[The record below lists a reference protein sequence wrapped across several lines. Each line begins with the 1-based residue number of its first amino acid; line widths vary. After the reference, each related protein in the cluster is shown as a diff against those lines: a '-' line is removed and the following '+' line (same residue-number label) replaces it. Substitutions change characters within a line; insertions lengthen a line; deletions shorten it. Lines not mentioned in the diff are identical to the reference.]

1 MSVIDSL
8 PTGRLGIRALRVFYL
23 GLVTVMGMLACASS
37 AVAVAPPP
45 AWAPVGVSG
54 PTNLPP
60 EGSGV
65 IAVYVQNVGG
75 AANSGGAE
83 PLTVTDV
90 LPAGLVTAGPA
101 EAESGEDW
109 AGAWSCPGSGAGQS
123 TVTCTFSGA
132 LANGLVSPAIRIPVA
147 TGPATLQ
154 PETNI
159 VSAEGG
165 GAVLP
170 ASYEEPVTISET
182 PAKPGVQVFTAA
194 TYNPDGTPAT
204 QAGSHPAL
212 GTSAV
217 FANTIRSSL
226 GDIVPAGDPK
236 TIAVDLPP
244 GYLGN
249 PTATP
254 RCPEGS
260 KDKDCAI
267 NTQVGIV
274 QPIISNF
281 GGTSSPN
288 PLHNVQAPIGYPAK
302 FTFSVYVDAF
312 QINAIASIRTD
323 EDYGATITSP
333 NTAQISPVYGAFFSI
348 WGNPG
353 DPGHDDQ
360 RCVSVGTHIE
370 CGSGAGETAFLTVPE
385 DCALQAA
392 DPPFVKVTFDTWLG
406 IGVFD
411 HQQFP
416 APAVTGC
423 DQLHLNP
430 NFTFTPEQHTAASPS
445 SFSSDLKVPQERLI
459 EPEGLATPEL
469 RTVVAT
475 LPAGVTLNPSS
486 ADGLQTCSSAQIGLR
501 GTNFAEPN
509 RIRFTKSPPE
519 CPEASKV
526 GTVELTTPL
535 LEEPLRGDFYL
546 AAQEDNPFHDL
557 LAVYLVINNPLVG
570 IVAKI
575 PGKIEPD
582 PVTGQ
587 LTAIF
592 DDTPQLPFDNL
603 KLNFKGGDRS
613 PLATPDT
620 CGTFT
625 TKTRFTPWSAPESG
639 PDTVSEASFEVTS
652 GPGGGPCVNS
662 KAARPFHPGFSAGTT
677 GTTAGAYTPLEFK
690 VTRKDGEQELK
701 GLSFK
706 LPPGLTGSIAN
717 VGRCPEAQIAAAE
730 TKSGKAEQAGPS
742 CPASSALGSIDSSA
756 GIGNDPI
763 HVGGKLYLAGP
774 YQGAPLS
781 GVVIVPAVAGPYDLG
796 NVVLRA
802 ALHID
807 PVTGQITAV
816 TVGIPNIMKGIPLS
830 IRSARVV
837 IDRPG
842 FISAPTSCERMTITA
857 RLTGAGGDTAN
868 SADDTTSTSTVPF
881 QVGGCDKLA
890 FKPVFHVSVSGKTSR
905 ANGASLSVKLAYP
918 KAPYGSQAN
927 IRSVKVALPKQL
939 PSRLTTLQKACPD
952 STFEANPAA
961 CPAGSR
967 VGIAKAITPI
977 LAVPLE
983 GPAYFVSHG
992 GAKFPELVVVLQGE
1006 GITIDLHGETFISK
1020 AGITSSTFR
1029 TVPDQPVTSFEL
1041 TLPQGP
1047 NSALAA
1053 NGDLCAITQTVTL
1066 RKKTLVR
1073 VHGHKHTVRKVV
1085 RKSVPGTLGMPTAFT
1100 AQNGIVIHQTT
1111 PIAITGCAKH
1121 KTKPVSRHK
1130 KTKK

>member
-1 MSVIDSL
+1 MSVIEVL
-8 PTGRLGIRALRVFYL
+8 RAKALRVVCVGAGGL
-23 GLVTVMGMLACASS
+23 SAGLVCVSS
-37 AVAVAPPP
+37 ATAVVSGPV
-45 AWAPVGVSG
+45 WAPMAISG

-60 EGSGV
+60 EGKGT
-65 IAVYVQNVGG
+65 IAIYVQNV
-75 AANSGGAE
+75 SGVASSGSE
-83 PLTVTDV
+83 PLAVTDV
-90 LPAGLVTAGPA
+90 LPAGLTTAGNA
-101 EAESGEDW
+101 KGDMTADS
-109 AGAWSCPGSGAGQS
+109 AGGWSCLPTGVGES
-123 TVTCTFSGA
+123 TVTCTLPVSLGA
-132 LANGLVSPAIRIPVA
+132 GLTSPAIRIPVL
-147 TGPATLQ
+147 TGAQTVQ
-154 PETNI
+154 PETNL
-159 VSAEGG
+159 VTAEGG
-165 GAVLP
+165 GAASP
-170 ASYEEPVTISET
+170 ASYEEPVTISAT

-194 TYNPDGTPAT
+194 TYNADGSVAS

-217 FANTIRSSL
+217 FANTIISSV
-226 GDIVPAGDPK
+226 GDVVPAGDPK
-236 TIAVDLPP
+236 TIAVDLPT

-254 RCPEGS
+254 RCPEGF
-260 KDKDCAI
+260 KDKACSID
-267 NTQVGIV
+267 TQVGVV
-274 QPIISNF
+274 QPITNEF
-281 GGTSSPN
+281 GNSSSPDA
-288 PLHNVQAPIGYPAK
+288 LHNVQAPVGYPAK
-302 FTFSVYVDAF
+302 FTFSVVGDAF

-333 NTAQISPVYGAFFSI
+333 NTAQISPVFGAFFTI
-348 WGNPG
+348 WGNPASHS
-353 DPGHDDQ
+353 HDEQ
-360 RCVSVGTHIE
+360 RCVVVGSHTE
-370 CGSGAGETAFLTVPE
+370 CGASDVQEKAFVTLPE
-385 DCALQAA
+385 DCALQVT
-392 DPPFVKVTFDTWLG
+392 DPPFVKVTFDTWL
-406 IGVFD
+406 IPGVFD

-430 NFTFTPEQHTAASPS
+430 SFTFEPDQHAAASPAA
-445 SFSSDLKVPQERLI
+445 FSSDLKVPQEGLV
-459 EPEGLATPEL
+459 EPEGLATPEI

-486 ADGLQTCSSAQIGLR
+486 ADGLKTCSSAQIGLR
-501 GTNFAEPN
+501 GTGFAEPN
-509 RIRFTKSPPE
+509 RIRFTKSQPE

-535 LEEPLRGDFYL
+535 LEAPLKGDFYL
-546 AAQEDNPFHDL
+546 ASQEDNPFHNL
-557 LAVYLVINNPLVG
+557 LAGYIVIDDPLVG

-575 PGKIEPD
+575 PGRIEPD

-592 DDTPQLPFDNL
+592 DDTPQLPFDDL

-639 PDTVSEASFEVTS
+639 PDTVSDASFEVTS

-662 KAARPFHPGFSAGTT
+662 KAVRPFHPAFDAGTT

-701 GLSFK
+701 GLTFT

-717 VGRCPEAQIAAAE
+717 VAKCSDSQIATAE
-730 TKSGKAEQAGPS
+730 SKTGRSEQASAS
-742 CPASSALGSIDSSA
+742 CPASSALGWIDSSS
-756 GIGNDPI
+756 GIGADPI

-807 PVTGQITAV
+807 PMTGQITAV

-830 IRSARVV
+830 IRSARVL

-842 FISAPTSCERMTITA
+842 FISAPTSCERMSIVA
-857 RLTGAGGDTAN
+857 KLTGAGGDTAS

-881 QVGGCDKLA
+881 QVGGCDKLG
-890 FKPVFHVSVSGKTSR
+890 FKPSFHVSVSGKTSR

-918 KAPYGSQAN
+918 KAPYGTQAN

-967 VGIAKAITPI
+967 VGTAKAITPI

-992 GAKFPELVVVLQGE
+992 GAKFPELIVVLQGE
-1006 GITIDLHGETFISK
+1006 GITIDLHGETFISP

-1053 NGDLCAITQTVTL
+1053 NGNLCAITHIITL
-1066 RKKTLVR
+1066 RKKTTVKA
-1073 VHGHKHTVRKVV
+1073 HGHKRTVRKIVH
-1085 RKSVPGTLGMPTAFT
+1085 KSVPGTLGMPTVFT

-1121 KTKPVSRHK
+1121 KTKKPVKKASRGNK
-1130 KTKK
+1130 SAR

>member
-1 MSVIDSL
+1 MTAVK
-8 PTGRLGIRALRVFYL
+8 ALRIASLRAFRFGVA
-23 GLVTVMGMLACASS
+23 TVVGMLLCTSP
-37 AVAVAPPP
+37 AVAIVPSP
-45 AWAPVGVSG
+45 AWAPVAVSG

-60 EGSGV
+60 EGEGT

-75 AANSGGAE
+75 AASSGSE

-90 LPAGLVTAGPA
+90 LPAGLRTAGSA
-101 EAESGEDW
+101 EGDQVPDAS
-109 AGAWSCPGSGAGQS
+109 AGWSCLPTGVGEG
-123 TVTCTFSGA
+123 TVTCTFSGQLGA
-132 LANGLVSPAIRIPVA
+132 GLASPAIRIPVL
-147 TGPATLQ
+147 TGAETVQ
-154 PETNI
+154 PETNLI
-159 VSAEGG
+159 TAEGG
-165 GAVLP
+165 GAALP
-170 ASYEEPVTISET
+170 ASYEEPVTISVT
-182 PAKPGVQVFTAA
+182 PAKPGVQVFSAA
-194 TYNPDGTPAT
+194 TYNVDGSVSV
-204 QAGSHPAL
+204 QAGSHPVL
-212 GTSAV
+212 GTSAI
-217 FANTIRSSL
+217 FANTVVSST
-226 GDIVPAGDPK
+226 GHVVPAGDPK
-236 TIAVDLPP
+236 TITVDLPP
-244 GYLGN
+244 GYLGD

-254 RCPEGS
+254 RCAEGS
-260 KDKDCAI
+260 KDKDCPV
-267 NTQVGIV
+267 NTQVGVV
-274 QPIISNF
+274 QPVTTQF
-281 GGTSSPN
+281 GASASPDA
-288 PLHNVQAPIGYPAK
+288 LHNVQAPVGYPAK
-302 FTFSVYVDAF
+302 FTFSVVGDAF

-333 NTAQISPVYGAFFSI
+333 NTAQISPVYAAFFSI

-353 DPGHDDQ
+353 SPSHDEQ
-360 RCVSVGTHIE
+360 RCVIVGSHLE
-370 CGSGAGETAFLTVPE
+370 CGPSAGETAFVTLPE
-385 DCALQAA
+385 DCALQAV
-392 DPPFVKVTFDTWLG
+392 DPPSVKLTFDTWLG

-430 NFTFTPEQHTAASPS
+430 SFTFGPEQHAAASPS
-445 SFSSDLKVPQERLI
+445 AFSSDLKVPQEGLV
-459 EPEGLATPEL
+459 EPEELATPEL

-486 ADGLQTCSSAQIGLR
+486 ADGLATCGSAQIGLR
-501 GTNFAEPN
+501 GANFPEPN

-535 LEEPLRGDFYL
+535 LQEPLHGDFYL
-546 AAQEDNPFHDL
+546 AAQDDNPFHNL
-557 LAVYLVINNPLVG
+557 LTVYLVINDPSVG

-587 LTAIF
+587 LTAVF
-592 DDTPQLPFDNL
+592 DDTPQLPFDDL
-603 KLNFKGGDRS
+603 KLSFKGGNRS

-620 CGTFT
+620 CGSFT
-625 TKTRFTPWSAPESG
+625 TKTAFTPWSAPESG

-652 GPGGGPCVNS
+652 GPGGRPCVGS
-662 KAARPFHPGFSAGTT
+662 KAARPFRPAFSAGTAN
-677 GTTAGAYTPLEFK
+677 TTAGAYTPLEFN
-690 VTRKDGEQELK
+690 VIRNDGEQELK
-701 GLSFK
+701 GLSFT
-706 LPPGLTGSIAN
+706 LPPGLTGNIAS
-717 VGRCPEAQIAAAE
+717 VAKCSEAEIATAQVK
-730 TKSGKAEQAGPS
+730 TGKAEQSNPS
-742 CPASSALGSIDSSA
+742 CPSASALGTIDSSA
-756 GIGNDPI
+756 GIGDNPI
-763 HVGGKLYLAGP
+763 HVSGKLYLAGP
-774 YQGAPLS
+774 YQSAPLS
-781 GVVIVPAVAGPYDLG
+781 GVVVVPAVAGPYDLG

-837 IDRPG
+837 VDRQG
-842 FISAPTSCERMTITA
+842 FISAPTSCEKMSITA
-857 RLTGAGGDTAN
+857 KLTGAGGDTA
-868 SADDTTSTSTVPF
+868 SSVDDTTSTSTVPF
-881 QVGGCDKLA
+881 QVGGCEKLG

-905 ANGASLSVKLAYP
+905 ANGASLSVKLSYP
-918 KAPYGSQAN
+918 RAPYGSQAN

-952 STFEANPAA
+952 STFEVNPAA

-967 VGIAKAITPI
+967 VGTAKAVTPI

-1020 AGITSSTFR
+1020 TGITSSTFR

-1053 NGDLCAITQTVTL
+1053 NGDLCSLTHTITL
-1066 RKKTLVR
+1066 RKKTIVR
-1073 VHGHKHTVRKVV
+1073 AHGHKHTTTKIVK
-1085 RKSVPGTLGMPTAFT
+1085 KSVPGTLAMPTAFT
-1100 AQNGIVIHQTT
+1100 AQNGLVIHQTT
-1111 PIAITGCAKH
+1111 PIAITGCVTH
-1121 KTKPVSRHK
+1121 KTKKLAK
-1130 KTKK
+1130 KASHGNKSLK

>member
-1 MSVIDSL
+1 MSAA
-8 PTGRLGIRALRVFYL
+8 GRRVLCVCLVVLAASGVCVRA
-23 GLVTVMGMLACASS
+23 
-37 AVAVAPPP
+37 AVGSGVGV
-45 AWAPVGVSG
+45 AWAPVAVTG

-60 EGSGV
+60 ESEGT
-65 IAVYVQNVGG
+65 IAVYVQNVSESTS
-75 AANSGGAE
+75 SGSE
-83 PLTVTDV
+83 PLIVTDI
-90 LPAGLVTAGPA
+90 LPAGLSTAATASGDGGWSCAPTGAGESVVTCSLSAPVEEGVASPALRIPVLAGSASVAPEINLVTAEGGDA
-101 EAESGEDW
+101 
-109 AGAWSCPGSGAGQS
+109 
-123 TVTCTFSGA
+123 
-132 LANGLVSPAIRIPVA
+132 VSPA
-147 TGPATLQ
+147 TF
-154 PETNI
+154 
-159 VSAEGG
+159 
-165 GAVLP
+165 
-170 ASYEEPVTISET
+170 EEPVTISET

-194 TYNPDGTPAT
+194 TYNGDGSAAA
-204 QAGSHPAL
+204 QAGSHPSL

-217 FANTIRSSL
+217 FANTIISTS
-226 GDIVPAGDPK
+226 GQVMPAGDPK

-244 GYLGN
+244 GFLGN
-249 PTATP
+249 PTVTP
-254 RCPEGS
+254 RCPEGIA
-260 KDKDCAI
+260 DNDCPV
-267 NTQVGIV
+267 NSQVGMA
-274 QPIISNF
+274 QPIVSYF
-281 GGTSSPN
+281 GGSGLPQS
-288 PLHNVQAPIGYPAK
+288 LHNVEAPIGYPAK
-302 FTFSVYVDAF
+302 FTFSAANGVLQV
-312 QINAIASIRTD
+312 NAIASIRTD

-333 NTAQISPVYGAFFSI
+333 NTPQINPVYGAFFSI

-353 DPGHDDQ
+353 SHSHDGQ
-360 RCVSVGTHIE
+360 RCQTISPPIG
-370 CGSGAGETAFLTVPE
+370 CGPGAGEIAFVTLPE

-392 DPPFVKVTFDTWLG
+392 DPPFLKLTFDTWLTAG
-406 IGVFD
+406 LFE

-430 NFTFTPEQHTAASPS
+430 SFTFGPEQHTAASPS
-445 SFSSDLKVPQERLI
+445 AFSSELKVPQEGLV
-459 EPEGLATPEL
+459 EPEGLATPEI
-469 RTVVAT
+469 RTVIAT

-501 GTNFAEPN
+501 GTTFAEPN
-509 RIRFTKSPPE
+509 RIRFTKKPPE

-535 LEEPLRGDFYL
+535 LEEPLHGDFYL
-546 AAQEDNPFHDL
+546 AAQEDNPFHNL
-557 LAVYLVINNPLVG
+557 LAGYLVINDPLVG

-587 LTAIF
+587 LTAVF
-592 DDTPQLPFDNL
+592 DDTPQLPFDDL

-620 CGTFT
+620 CGTFM

-639 PDTVSEASFEVTS
+639 PDTTSEAAFEVTG
-652 GPGGGPCVNS
+652 GPGGGSCVSS
-662 KAARPFHPGFSAGTT
+662 KAARVFHPEFSAGVT

-690 VTRKDGEQELK
+690 VARKDGEQELK
-701 GLSFK
+701 GLSFT

-717 VGRCPEAQIAAAE
+717 VGRCSEAQIATAE
-730 TKSGKAEQAGPS
+730 SKTGKAERANPS
-742 CPASSALGSIDSSA
+742 CPASSALGAIDSSA
-756 GIGNDPI
+756 GIGNSPI
-763 HVGGKLYLAGP
+763 HVGGRLYLAGP

-842 FISAPTSCERMTITA
+842 FISAPTSCERMSITA
-857 RLTGAGGDTAN
+857 QLMGAGGDTI
-868 SADDTTSTSTVPF
+868 STADDTTSITTVPF
-881 QVGGCDKLA
+881 QVGGCDKLG
-890 FKPVFHVSVSGKTSR
+890 FKPSFHVSVSGRTSR
-905 ANGASLSVKLAYP
+905 ANGASLSVKLSYP
-918 KAPYGSQAN
+918 KAPYGTQAN

-952 STFEANPAA
+952 STFTANPAA
-961 CPAGSR
+961 CPAGSK
-967 VGIAKAITPI
+967 VGTAKAITPI
-977 LAVPLE
+977 LAVPLQ

-992 GAKFPELVVVLQGE
+992 GAKFPELIVVLQGE

-1053 NGDLCAITQTVTL
+1053 NGDLCSITHTITL
-1066 RKKTLVR
+1066 RKKTTIR
-1073 VHGHKHTVRKVV
+1073 SHGHKHTITRITHKN
-1085 RKSVPGTLGMPTAFT
+1085 VPGTLGMPTTFT
-1100 AQNGIVIHQTT
+1100 AQNGLVIHQTT
-1111 PIAITGCAKH
+1111 PITITGCTKH
-1121 KTKPVSRHK
+1121 KTKKPKGRGPK
-1130 KTKK
+1130 R